1 MPLAIHPHSSD
12 PLQLGYL
19 QAGLHILTKILQGS
33 NTPLETLQRTVLTQP
48 IVEQKS
54 QESLDYTHVILTKY
68 NNALIYFLTTL
79 PKSFPKYQ
87 QLHGN
92 VYCFQL
98 PEADKKIT
106 RSNLVLPWSEDDT
119 FDKTISHLKTINEN
133 LLIQQEI
140 LATNHRINP
149 PTIISHE
156 LLRTD
161 IYEMPALRAGIG
173 HASVTNNI
181 DSEDYRLLMNIS
193 SLQKLCRANNI
204 TKETL
209 I

>member
-1 MPLAIHPHSSD
+1 MPLAIHPHSSVQPD
-12 PLQLGYL
+12 YL
-19 QAGLHILTKILQGS
+19 QAGLHILTKIFQGP

-48 IVEQKS
+48 IVEQTG

-98 PEADKKIT
+98 PKTDQKIT
-106 RSNLVLPWSEDDT
+106 RSNLILPWSEDDT
-119 FDKTISHLKTINEN
+119 FEKTIAHLKTINESIV
-133 LLIQQEI
+133 IQQEI